1 MADKKI
7 NTDFSDLIT
16 STANYNVHRYDKAR
30 LKERLEGYKGL
41 ISDDA
46 YNQIMNAYSQYASSI
61 WSPNAWQSI
70 GERFGDYAPWT
81 NFEIQKMSNFNTA
94 ISEILNAQH
103 QENYNDP
110 VAQVQRLRNSG
121 QNPDLTGGISS
132 GQSGDIALPENLP
145 APQNDG
151 YSAIPE
157 IGSTVMQT
165 VSLAMSMAQG
175 VQALNAGEIQL
186 GLDSLDLFDKSN
198 STILDSL
205 GNALSEKE
213 VRILLDP
220 LGKDI
225 DGNSLYSDDDRMKAF
240 RKLGLAIDTLGD
252 DTRLPRSLRKKLKSS
267 YRPGAG
273 SIKAHTQL
281 YSLLSDVY
289 GKKKNAVGLAGD
301 PFNRGGFEECLTLIG
316 DHIQNTV
323 YDVQKL
329 TAKFETDRLSV
340 TGEDGKSLGTLAGE
354 SDASAYTA
362 EAYQKEYDSIV
373 NKMWD
378 SIMHDL
384 QFGPDKDKW
393 WSKLLRF
400 AIPIVRL
407 WLGNIKMPSVS
418 HSTDSTAISESGNI
432 KTQSHTGFAF

>member
-7 NTDFSDLIT
+7 NTDFTDLIT
-16 STANYNVHRYDKAR
+16 ATADNNVHRYDRQK
-30 LKERLEGYKGL
+30 LLERLQSYEGL

-46 YNQIMNAYSQYASSI
+46 YQQIMNAYSQYTSSI
-61 WSPNAWQSI
+61 WSPNAWQAI
-70 GERFGDYAPWT
+70 GERFGDYAAWT
-81 NFEIQKMSNFNTA
+81 NFENERMHNFNTA

-110 VAQVQRLRNSG
+110 AQQVDRQRSAGL
-121 QNPDLTGGISS
+121 NPDLTGGISS
-132 GQSGDIALPENLP
+132 GTSGDIALPDNLP

-165 VSLAMSMAQG
+165 VSLAMSLAQG
-175 VQALNAGEIQL
+175 VQSLNAGEIQL
-186 GLDSLDLFDKSN
+186 GLDSLNLLDKSDQ
-198 STILDSL
+198 SILNTL
-205 GNALSEKE
+205 GNALTERE

-220 LGKDI
+220 TAKDV
-225 DGNSLYSDDDRMKAF
+225 DGNALFSDDERLKASF
-240 RKLGLAIDTLGD
+240 SLGNALSLLREDK
-252 DTRLPRSLRKKLKSS
+252 RLPRTLRNKIAKSWT
-267 YRPGAG
+267 PGAG
-273 SIKAHTQL
+273 SIKSNTQL
-281 YSLLSDVY
+281 YNLLSDVY

-316 DHIQNTV
+316 EHIQSTI

-329 TAKFETDRLSV
+329 TSKFETDRLKV
-340 TGEDGKSLGTLAGE
+340 TGENGESLGTLAGR
-354 SDASAYTA
+354 SDASAYNS
-362 EAYQKEYDSIV
+362 EAYQKEYDAIV

-378 SIMHDL
+378 SIMKDL
-384 QFGPDKDKW
+384 AQGPDKDKW
-393 WSKLLRF
+393 WSKVLRF

-418 HSTDSTAISESGNI
+418 HNTTAISASGHS
-432 KTQSHTGFAF
+432 QSQTNFSFGN